1 MLLLGV
7 TYKADIGDV
16 RESPAADIAKA
27 LIDLGARVT
36 YVDPL
41 VDSWAV
47 GGVEVNKTADLK
59 EGLREA
65 HVAVLLQAH
74 SSFNFNEVSGSE
86 TWTLDTRG
94 VLSGPMVVR
103 L

>member
-1 MLLLGV
+1 LGV

-16 RESPAADIAKA
+16 RESPAVDIAKA
-27 LIDLGARVT
+27 LIDLGARVS

-47 GGVEVNKTADLK
+47 GGVEVNKTTDLK

-74 SSFNFNEVSGSE
+74 SSFDHEEISGSG